1 MQELE
6 INPYVVQIDKFVHSL
21 DKLSH
26 AFLRM
31 EEEKNA
37 ITEEQY
43 QEIREE
49 VRERTCKACERKKV
63 CHGAD
68 MLQEVLCT
76 IEKYGAELNVEV
88 KRKMQ
93 KKCR

>member
-37 ITEEQY
+37 IT
-43 QEIREE
+43 
-49 VRERTCKACERKKV
+49 
-63 CHGAD
+63 
-68 MLQEVLCT
+68 
-76 IEKYGAELNVEV
+76 
-88 KRKMQ
+88 
-93 KKCR
+93 